1 MRKIEEQ
8 MLEAIRHKE
17 NWSHAN
23 TEVKIF
29 SEGKVNK
36 LTYYGAYVCLHGH
49 IIAVVDYLND
59 DRVHINLVT
68 LAEYPTR
75 TTMSR
80 LRALNCDVKTE
91 AFITYV
97 WGCSVHMRMAD
108 AEGSYFP
115 TLESSIIKVVPQ
127 PTSMWDE
134 EYEPA

>member
-23 TEVKIF
+23 TAVSIF
-29 SEGKVNK
+29 SEGKT
-36 LTYYGAYVCLHGH
+36 TYEACVLLHGH

-108 AEGSYFP
+108 TEGSYFP

>member
-23 TEVKIF
+23 TAVSIF
-29 SEGKVNK
+29 SKGKT
-36 LTYYGAYVCLHGH
+36 TYEACVLLHGH

-59 DRVHINLVT
+59 NRVHINLVT